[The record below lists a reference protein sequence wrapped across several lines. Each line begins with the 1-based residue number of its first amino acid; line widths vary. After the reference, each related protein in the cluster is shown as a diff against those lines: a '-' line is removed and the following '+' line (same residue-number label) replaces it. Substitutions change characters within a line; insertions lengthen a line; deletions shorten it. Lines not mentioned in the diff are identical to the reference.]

1 MVTASILWRRLDTP
15 GHDACTLA
23 TLDAG
28 WVLDGTA
35 VFRHEGAPAR
45 LSYRVECDAAWR
57 TEQGQVRGSVGARAL
72 DFTVLRS
79 KDGTWA
85 LNGDT
90 VGGLE
95 TCVDLDL
102 GFTPATN
109 LTQLRRIAL
118 AIGGAAEVP
127 VAWLDVAAATLALL
141 PQRYERRGED
151 SYWYEAP
158 SMHYAGLLETD
169 PAGFIRRY
177 PGLWEIEP

>member
-23 TLDAG
+23 KLDAG
-28 WVLDGTA
+28 WVLDGMA
-35 VFRHEGAPAR
+35 VFRDDGAPAL
-45 LSYRVECDAAWR
+45 LSYRVVCDYAWR
-57 TEQGQVRGSVGARAL
+57 TEQGRVRGWVGARAL
-72 DFTVLRS
+72 DFTVLRA
-79 KDGTWA
+79 DNGIWT
-85 LNGDT
+85 LNGDA
-90 VGGLE
+90 VPGLD

-118 AIGGAAEVP
+118 AKGQAADVP
-127 VAWLDVAAATLALL
+127 VAWLDVGAGTLALL
-141 PQRYERRGED
+141 PQRYERRDEGR
-151 SYWYEAP
+151 YWYEAP
-158 SMHYAGLLETD
+158 SMGYAGLLETD